1 MLTASSHRMKKLRIQ
16 VVSCCLL
23 LLTICAR
30 IAVCQELADPLA
42 NERALLAAGKL
53 AETEAAVLIYLKAN
67 PSSADAHFFLGYVLF
82 REKKARESLAEFTA
96 GAKFRRPRP
105 DELKVVASDY
115 VMLDDFGD
123 ADKWFSEVVAEAP
136 NDADANYLLGRT
148 KFNEN
153 NFPAAISSFERA
165 LILHPKYIE
174 AENNIGL
181 AWRELNDHEKAKAAF
196 QKAIEWE
203 GDAPVDAQPFLN
215 LGTLLADQGKIEQ
228 AIPYLVKAA
237 VLSPDNPT
245 VHEELSH
252 VYAVQQNLPKAQSEL
267 QKAVTLA
274 PNTSSLHFKLGQI
287 YRKEGMLYRAKE
299 EFAICSKLSGA
310 HSSDKTP
317 NPISIK
323 NTEDR

>member
-1 MLTASSHRMKKLRIQ
+1 MEKLRIQ
-16 VVSCCLL
+16 IVSCCLL
-23 LLTICAR
+23 LLTMCAR
-30 IAVCQELADPLA
+30 IAVCQQQADPLA

-53 AETEAAVLIYLKAN
+53 AAAEAAVLIYLKTN
-67 PSSADAHFFLGYVLF
+67 PSSADAHFLLGYVLF
-82 REKKARESLAEFTA
+82 REKNARESLAEFTA
-96 GAKFRRPRP
+96 GSKFRRPRP

-115 VMLDDFGD
+115 VMLGDFGD

-153 NFPAAISSFERA
+153 DFPAAISSFERA
-165 LILHPKYIE
+165 LILRPKYVE

-181 AWRELNDHEKAKAAF
+181 AWRELNDLEKAEAAF
-196 QKAIEWE
+196 RTAIEWQ

-215 LGTLLADQGKIEQ
+215 LGTLLVDQSRVEQ
-228 AIPYLVKAA
+228 AISYLAKAD

-267 QKAVTLA
+267 EKAVTLA
-274 PNTSSLHFKLGQI
+274 PNISSLHFKLGQI
-287 YRKEGMLYRAKE
+287 YRKEGMSDRARE
-299 EFAICSKLSGA
+299 EFAVCSKLSGA

-323 NTEDR
+323 SAEHR